1 MARAVWET
9 KFSDGKCWL
18 GWRNES
24 WVMYRWYMSGTVWR
38 FNSLMVNAGSGGL
51 GGYYEVASVG
61 WIGWKQVFLLMEY
74 HSVTVSI
81 LDSRMVTDRFT
92 DYKYCGSV
100 LENVCLYDYSSIVYR
115 RPLSDALAKRG
126 NSESLI

>member
-1 MARAVWET
+1 MAGAVRET
-9 KFSDGKCWL
+9 IFSDGKCWL
-18 GWRNES
+18 RRRNGS
-24 WVMYRWYMSGTVWR
+24 WAAYRWYMGSAVRR

-61 WIGWKQVFLLMEY
+61 WIGRKQVFLLMEY

-115 RPLSDALAKRG
+115 RPLSDA
-126 NSESLI
+126 